1 MQRLGLTVGL
11 EGAGLRAA
19 VELGR
24 WAEEL
29 GYTDLWTA
37 EVGGVDALTPLGA
50 LAPVTSTARLGT
62 GIVPVFTRPP
72 ALLAM
77 SAAALHDLSGGR
89 FVLGLGTSSDVIVEK
104 WMGDRFTRPLTR
116 MREYVEVIRACLT
129 GEKVE
134 FHGLTTRVDGF
145 RLQHSPAEVPIHLAA
160 LGPAACSLAGEVAD
174 GIIFFL
180 KTPAGIEEALGWA
193 NAARGERGPL
203 ECTIRIPFLVDEEPD
218 ILSVAARR
226 LLLSYAPVDVYARSL
241 AGQGFAEEIAAIRK
255 AWAAGDRKKAVELV
269 PQAML
274 EALFVM
280 GGTEHA
286 RKRLEELRAAGVTT
300 PVLLPMSFA
309 DPAERVDRVRRAVE
323 ALAPRGRLGGTAEQS

>member
-1 MQRLGLTVGL
+1 MRRLGLTIGL
-11 EGAGLRAA
+11 EGAGLRDA

-37 EVGGVDALTPLGA
+37 EVGGVDALTPLAA
-50 LAPVTSTARLGT
+50 LASTTSSARLGT

-89 FVLGLGTSSDVIVEK
+89 FVLGLGTSSDVIVER
-104 WMGDRFTRPLTR
+104 WMGERFTRPLTR
-116 MREYVEVIRACLT
+116 LREYVEVVRSCLT

-134 FHGLTTRVDGF
+134 FHGLTTKVDGF
-145 RLQHSPAEVPIHLAA
+145 RLQHAPADVPIHLAA
-160 LGPAACSLAGEVAD
+160 LGPTACALAGEVAD
-174 GIIFFL
+174 GIVFFL
-180 KTPAGIEEALGWA
+180 KTADGVKEALGWA
-193 NAARGERGPL
+193 NDARGDREPI
-203 ECTIRIPFLVDEEPD
+203 ECVVRLPYLVDEEPE

-226 LLLSYAPVDVYARSL
+226 LLLSYAPVAVYARSL
-241 AGQGFAEEIAAIRK
+241 AAQGFGAEIAAIRE
-255 AWAAGDRKKAVELV
+255 AWAAGDRKRAVDLV

-274 EALFVM
+274 DALFVM
-280 GGTEHA
+280 GGPERA
-286 RKRLEELRAAGVTT
+286 AQRLDELRAAGVTT

-309 DPAERVDRVRRAVE
+309 DPAQRTERIRRAVS
-323 ALAPRGRLGGTAEQS
+323 ALAA

>member
-1 MQRLGLTVGL
+1 MSRIGLTVGL
-11 EGAGLRAA
+11 EGAGLREA

-50 LAPVTSTARLGT
+50 LATTTSTARLGT
-62 GIVPVFTRPP
+62 GILPVFTRPP

-77 SAAALHDLSGGR
+77 SAAALQDLSGGR
-89 FVLGLGTSSDVIVEK
+89 FVLGLGTSSDVIVNK
-104 WMGDRFTRPLTR
+104 WMGARFTRPLTR
-116 MREYVEVIRACLT
+116 MREYVEVIRSCLS

-134 FHGLTTRVDGF
+134 FNGLTTRVEGF
-145 RLQHSPAEVPIHLAA
+145 RLQHSPADVPIHLAA
-160 LGPAACSLAGEVAD
+160 LGPSACALAGEVAD
-174 GIIFFL
+174 GIVFFL
-180 KTPAGIEEALGWA
+180 KTTAGIEQALGWA
-193 NAARGERGPL
+193 NAVRGDRGPL
-203 ECTIRIPFLVDEEPD
+203 ECVIRIPFLVDEEPE

-241 AGQGFAEEIAAIRK
+241 AGQGFGAEIAAIRE
-255 AWAAGDRKKAVELV
+255 AWAAGDRKRAVELV

-274 EALFVM
+274 DALFVM
-280 GGTEHA
+280 GGHEHA
-286 RKRLEELRAAGVTT
+286 RARVEELRAAGVTT

-309 DPAERVDRVRRAVE
+309 DPSERVERVRRAVQ
-323 ALAPRGRLGGTAEQS
+323 ALVP